1 MDANASIHQA
11 NAVASAY
18 AQSVPA
24 KAPNKPATIHA
35 APTSRSEDRY
45 EPSFERVFGG
55 FDASVPG
62 SKSNLSTRPKNTL
75 DRVELSSTS
84 QDLKP
89 EGGAQPPTDTRS
101 APKPEDPDEASKW
114 SQDRLA
120 RLDHLALLVKEGHYR
135 IEPFMVD
142 EIALRLARAMAS
154 I

>member
-1 MDANASIHQA
+1 MDANTSIHQA

-24 KAPNKPATIHA
+24 KAPNKPATTHA

>member
-1 MDANASIHQA
+1 MDANTSIHLA

-24 KAPNKPATIHA
+24 KAPNKPAA
-35 APTSRSEDRY
+35 AQTAPPSRSEDRY

-55 FDASVPG
+55 GDPQVSGA
-62 SKSNLSTRPKNTL
+62 KSNPSTRSKNTF

-89 EGGAQPPTDTRS
+89 EGGAQTPTDTRS
-101 APKPEDPDEASKW
+101 APKPEDPNEASKW